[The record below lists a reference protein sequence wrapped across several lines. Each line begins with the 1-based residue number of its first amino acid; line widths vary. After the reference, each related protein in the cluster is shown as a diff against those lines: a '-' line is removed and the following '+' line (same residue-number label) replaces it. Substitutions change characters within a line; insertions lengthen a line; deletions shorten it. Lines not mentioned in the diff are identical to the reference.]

1 MRYLGNLPELL
12 SACSPRSEIRM
23 SEVHA
28 SIAFLAGA
36 IFSLFLYI
44 GLMSLAGSSLRWE
57 HSLYAFI
64 CGAVMGVLS
73 LKLMPWTVHL
83 AGLSGMV
90 LGVILALVLAG
101 YVWPEMP
108 YERILSYL
116 LIAGLAGMLC
126 AGLVVYRVL
135 KVRANQQM

>member
-1 MRYLGNLPELL
+1 
-12 SACSPRSEIRM
+12 M

-28 SIAFLAGA
+28 SIACLAGA
-36 IFSLFLYI
+36 IFCLFLYV
-44 GLMSLAGSSLRWE
+44 GLTSLVGSSLRWE

-64 CGAVMGVLS
+64 SGAVMGVLS

-90 LGVILALVLAG
+90 LGLILALMLAG

-116 LIAGLAGMLC
+116 LIAGLAGMVC
-126 AGLVVYRVL
+126 AGLVVYIAL
-135 KVRANQQM
+135 KLRSSQQM